1 MSSILDGKTSSEN
14 YSRLE
19 GKPPGVFEKK
29 NMNIYYIT
37 NIFMLTPDL
46 INISTS
52 QLLN

>member
-1 MSSILDGKTSSEN
+1 MSILDGKTTSEN

-19 GKPPGVFEKK
+19 GNPPVCLKK

-37 NIFMLTPDL
+37 NSFMLTPDL

-52 QLLN
+52 QLLI